1 MKLLKISDQRY
12 RVILTTV
19 TSTKGSVMTFVNW
32 PHDDEAYRDSGEGG
46 LFAYAVWAE
55 PKAECFTDVHP
66 QMPAPDVLVDATGP
80 LAIDFRAQRSIVNSD
95 EYSDSDE
102 GYSAKELDLQISV
115 GAAVLLGSTG
125 ASLFREY
132 GGSYFH
138 VTADFLT
145 DAGRSVVEA
154 LTTAYGSEPTFVTYL
169 DT

>member
-1 MKLLKISDQRY
+1 MD
-12 RVILTTV
+12 
-19 TSTKGSVMTFVNW
+19 FVNW

-46 LFAYAVWAE
+46 LFAYAVWPEAE
-55 PKAECFTDVHP
+55 MKCFADVSP

-102 GYSAKELDLQISV
+102 GYTAKEFDLQIST
-115 GAAVLLGSTG
+115 GAVVFLGSTG

-138 VTADFLT
+138 VTA
-145 DAGRSVVEA
+145 EA
-154 LTTAYGSEPTFVTYL
+154 LTVDGRNVVDALTAAYGAEPTFVTYL

>member
-1 MKLLKISDQRY
+1 
-12 RVILTTV
+12 
-19 TSTKGSVMTFVNW
+19 MTFVNW

-46 LFAYAVWAE
+46 LFAYAVWPESKMA
-55 PKAECFTDVHP
+55 CFGDVQP

-102 GYSAKELDLQISV
+102 GHTAKEFDLQISTGSV
-115 GAAVLLGSTG
+115 VFLGSTG

-138 VTADFLT
+138 VTSAALT
-145 DAGRSVVEA
+145 DAGRTVVET
-154 LTTAYGSEPTFVTYL
+154 LTAAYGSEPTFVTYL